1 MHKCWDIRSLFAL
14 SVMGTALSACA
25 TARMHSQAELNSAGQ
40 ACGLTYGEL
49 IQDEEAK
56 KLLILFRAQPTLEK
70 RRCVY
75 NWARKNHLR
84 LVVVD
89 GIQFPEEAR

>member
-1 MHKCWDIRSLFAL
+1 MTVTATL
-14 SVMGTALSACA
+14 ALSACA

-49 IQDEEAK
+49 IQDEEEK
-56 KLLILFRAQPTLEK
+56 RLLILFRQSPSPEQ

-75 NWARKNHLR
+75 KFARRNALK
-84 LVVVD
+84 LVVID
-89 GIQFPEEAR
+89 SIQFPEEAQ

>member
-1 MHKCWDIRSLFAL
+1 MRFASLVPVGAAL
-14 SVMGTALSACA
+14 LLSACA

-49 IQDEEAK
+49 MQDDEEK
-56 KLLILFRAQPTLEK
+56 KLLIMFRAAPTPEH

-75 NWARKNHLR
+75 QWARKNHLK
-84 LVVVD
+84 LVVID
-89 GIQFPEEAR
+89 SIQFPEE

>member
-1 MHKCWDIRSLFAL
+1 MKWRSFPLAATAL
-14 SVMGTALSACA
+14 VIIFLSACA

-40 ACGLTYGEL
+40 ACGLSYGEL

-56 KLLILFRAQPTLEK
+56 KLLILFRQSPSPEK

-75 NWARKNHLR
+75 NWARKNHLK

-89 GIQFPEEAR
+89 GIQFPEEAQ

>member
-1 MHKCWDIRSLFAL
+1 
-14 SVMGTALSACA
+14 
-25 TARMHSQAELNSAGQ
+25 MHSQAELNSAGL

-49 IQDEEAK
+49 IQDEEEK
-56 KLLILFRAQPTLEK
+56 RLLIMFRAQPTPEK

-75 NWARKNHLR
+75 QWARRNHLK

-89 GIQFPEEAR
+89 AIQFPEQTQ

>member
-1 MHKCWDIRSLFAL
+1 MMSRNTKSL
-14 SVMGTALSACA
+14 SVLVLSALASACA
-25 TARMHSQAELNSAGQ
+25 TPRMHTQAELNTAGQ

-56 KLLILFRAQPTLEK
+56 KLLILFRQAPAAEQ

-75 NWARKNHLR
+75 QWARRNHLK
-84 LVVVD
+84 LVVID
-89 GIQFPEEAR
+89 HIQFPEQVQ

>member
-1 MHKCWDIRSLFAL
+1 MRLASLVPVGAAL
-14 SVMGTALSACA
+14 LLSACA

-49 IQDEEAK
+49 MQDDEEK
-56 KLLILFRAQPTLEK
+56 KLLIMFRAAPTPEH

-75 NWARKNHLR
+75 QWARKNHLK
-84 LVVVD
+84 LVVID
-89 GIQFPEEAR
+89 SIQFPEE

>member
-1 MHKCWDIRSLFAL
+1 VRFASLVPVGAAL
-14 SVMGTALSACA
+14 LLSACA

-49 IQDEEAK
+49 MQDDEEK
-56 KLLILFRAQPTLEK
+56 KLLIMFRAAPTPEH

-75 NWARKNHLR
+75 QWARKNHLK
-84 LVVVD
+84 LVVID
-89 GIQFPEEAR
+89 SIQFPEE